1 MENEKLYLSELTTGS
16 RAMIFK
22 VHGHGGFCHRVLDL
36 GFVRGE
42 EVRVVKNSP
51 FMDPVEYEIMGS
63 HVSLRRS
70 EAKHIEVISLDENAH
85 PDNVFHGTI
94 EEHVR
99 EEMEQRSKEIMVA
112 LVGNPN
118 CGKTS
123 FFNYATG
130 LHEKVG
136 NYAGVTKDSKVG
148 TFIHRGYT
156 INLVDLPG
164 TYALSDFSSD
174 ELFVRDF
181 LSNEHPDVVLNI
193 VDAGNL
199 ERNLFLTTQLIDR
212 NPRMVMGLNMYDELE
227 KSGKKLDYEALG
239 KMLGFPIVPVVSTT
253 GLGIEEVL
261 EQIVEVYEG
270 EIVGPGATEFKSKH
284 IHINYGEDVETAIR
298 EIKKL
303 IYKDTRVHADYPGRY
318 MALRLLENDQRA
330 LKELAD
336 LANFDAIC
344 QKAAEQ
350 RQRLEKEYKD
360 DISSILSGL
369 KYGFIRGALSETL
382 TLTQSNKVDLAYA
395 VDRVLTNRWLGL
407 PVLIL
412 FMWLMFEATFG
423 IGGYL
428 QHGLQWAIDAFASWL
443 TEVMPA
449 GMLKDLLIDGIVA
462 GVGGVLVFL
471 PNILILFLFISLLED
486 TGYMARA
493 AFIMDRLMRRM
504 GLHGKSFIPYII
516 GFGCS
521 VPAVMATRTLENPKD
536 RLLTMLTVPFMSCST
551 RLTVYVLLVSAFFS
565 EHQALILL
573 ALYALGIGVAVLT
586 SLGLNKLVFKN
597 GSDHFVMEL
606 PPYRIPTFKSVVSH
620 MWDKGKQYLQNVST
634 VILLASIIIWGLGY
648 FPRADVDFLAPN
660 NTESVAQN
668 NVDFVAQNDVEL
680 VAQNNV
686 VSVASDA
693 PQNPVETTYLNL
705 SQTSEISSLKNGENL
720 SQISFEETDANIAQS
735 TEKSAKI
742 ATLQASAMYKSHQLE
757 QSYIGRIG
765 KALEPVFRPIG
776 LAWQEGV
783 ALLCGCA
790 GKEIIISSLE
800 IFYEGDLAAN
810 SGLTPLSAF
819 AMLVFILLY
828 FPCVATM
835 VAIAKES
842 NWRWAAFS
850 AIYSTALAWL
860 LAFAIFQ
867 LGSLF

>member
-1 MENEKLYLSELTTGS
+1 MEDEKLYLSELTTGS

-22 VHGHGGFCHRVLDL
+22 VHGHGGFRHRILEL

-42 EVRVVKNSP
+42 EVRVVKNAP

-63 HVSLRRS
+63 HVTLRRS

-85 PDNVFHGTI
+85 PDNTFHGTV

-99 EEMEQRSKEIMVA
+99 EEIEQRSKEIMVA
-112 LVGNPN
+112 LIGNPN

-148 TFIHRGYT
+148 TFHHRGYT

-164 TYALSDFSSD
+164 TYSLSDFSPD

-181 LSNEHPDVVLNI
+181 LSNEHPDVVLNL

-227 KSGKKLDYEALG
+227 KSGNKLDYEALG
-239 KMLGFPIVPVVSTT
+239 KMLGFPIVPLVSTT
-253 GLGIEEVL
+253 GWGLEEVL
-261 EQIVEVYEG
+261 EQIVQVYEG
-270 EIVGPGATEFKSKH
+270 EIVGPGCKDFKSKH
-284 IHINYGEDVETAIR
+284 IHINYGEDVESAIR
-298 EIKKL
+298 EIKTL
-303 IYKDTRVHADYPGRY
+303 IYKDTHVHADYPGRY

-330 LKELAD
+330 LRELAG
-336 LANFDAIC
+336 LTNFEAIK

-350 RQRLEKEYKD
+350 REWLEREYKD

-382 TLTQSNKVDLAYA
+382 TLSTRNKADLAYA

-407 PVLIL
+407 PVLLL

-423 IGGYL
+423 IGGWL
-428 QHGLQWAIDAFASWL
+428 QHWLQLGIDGLGSWL
-443 TEVMPA
+443 TEAMPA
-449 GMLKDLLIDGIVA
+449 GMLKDLMIDGIVS

-471 PNILILFLFISLLED
+471 PNIVILFLFISLLED

-493 AFIMDRLMRRM
+493 AFIMDRLMHKM

-536 RLLTMLTVPFMSCST
+536 RLLTMLTVPFMTCST
-551 RLTVYVLLVSAFFS
+551 RMTVYLLLVSAFFTH
-565 EHQALILL
+565 HQALIMLS
-573 ALYALGIGVAVLT
+573 LYLLGIGVAIIT
-586 SLGLNKLVFKN
+586 SLVLNKLVFKN
-597 GSDHFVMEL
+597 TNDQFVMEL
-606 PPYRIPTFKSVVSH
+606 PPYRMPSLRSVFSH
-620 MWDKGKQYLQNVST
+620 MWDKSRQYLQNVAT
-634 VILLASIIIWGLGY
+634 IILLASIIIWGLGY
-648 FPRADVDFLAPN
+648 FPRA
-660 NTESVAQN
+660 
-668 NVDFVAQNDVEL
+668 
-680 VAQNNV
+680 
-686 VSVASDA
+686 SVASSA
-693 PQNPVETTYLNL
+693 AESGAMT
-705 SQTSEISSLKNGENL
+705 EISISS
-720 SQISFEETDANIAQS
+720 SQPSAQS
-735 TEKSAKI
+735 LYGISETE
-742 ATLQASAMYKSHQLE
+742 TNCASKAQQLE
-757 QSYIGRIG
+757 QSYIGCMG
-765 KALEPVFRPIG
+765 KALEPIVRPLG
-776 LAWQEGV
+776 LTWKEGV
-783 ALLCGCA
+783 ALLSGCA

-800 IFYEGDLAAN
+800 IFYEGDIAGN
-810 SGLTPLSAF
+810 SGLTPLAAF

-828 FPCVATM
+828 FPCIAT
-835 VAIAKES
+835 VITIGKES
-842 NWRWAAFS
+842 NWRWAVFS
-850 AIYSTALAWL
+850 AIYSTFLAWL
-860 LAFAIFQ
+860 FAFAIFQ
-867 LGSLF
+867 LGNLL